1 MAAGRE
7 DDRTLRRSHNLR
19 NGDNKHG
26 GWNKNQLRKQRSS
39 QTTAY
44 EPHDGP
50 PKLRLRRSAFDHVPS
65 VITDICGSLNT
76 NIRIVAMPFT
86 TADRVLEVTRSAGFK
101 CPAYSDAKTP
111 VVQRAIAA
119 TLSAMTH
126 GDMPSVRRI
135 CLMLAAAGFAMRN
148 KSEPPPR
155 AGSEGQE
162 SERLSQN

>member
-1 MAAGRE
+1 MSGRTPKSYRW
-7 DDRTLRRSHNLR
+7 DRRRLCAR
-19 NGDNKHG
+19 NVSNSDWVCRNCAVVSLG
-26 GWNKNQLRKQRSS
+26 L
-39 QTTAY
+39 
-44 EPHDGP
+44 
-50 PKLRLRRSAFDHVPS
+50 PS
-65 VITDICGSLNT
+65 VITDICGSMNT

-101 CPAYSDAKTP
+101 YPAYSDAKTP

-148 KSEPPPR
+148 KRELPPR